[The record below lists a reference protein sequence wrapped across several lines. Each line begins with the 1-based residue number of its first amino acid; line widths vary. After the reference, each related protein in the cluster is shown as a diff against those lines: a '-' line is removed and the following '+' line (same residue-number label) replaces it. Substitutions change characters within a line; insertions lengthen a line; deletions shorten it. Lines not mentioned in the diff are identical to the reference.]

1 MLFLLKNMNLFAFSD
16 GDVDLLSWKTFIA
29 PFHGEIWLCL
39 ISISLG
45 TSIILWTLHNYP
57 ERISSKEIVSEKMI
71 ENVENCDV
79 LKCQH

>member
-1 MLFLLKNMNLFAFSD
+1 MLILLKKFIFFAFSD

-29 PFHGEIWLCL
+29 PFHGEIWLSL

-57 ERISSKEIVSEKMI
+57 KRISSNEIISGEMI
-71 ENVENCDV
+71 ENVDN
-79 LKCQH
+79 

>member
-1 MLFLLKNMNLFAFSD
+1 MISFEDNVILFAFSD

-45 TSIILWTLHNYP
+45 TSIILWTLHRYP
-57 ERISSKEIVSEKMI
+57 ERILSKEIVSER
-71 ENVENCDV
+71 NY
-79 LKCQH
+79 

>member
-1 MLFLLKNMNLFAFSD
+1 MNLFAFSD

-45 TSIILWTLHNYP
+45 TTIILWTLHSYP
-57 ERISSKEIVSEKMI
+57 QRISPQKIVSEKMI
-71 ENVENCDV
+71 ENVEKFDSLMPNPSASSNIF
-79 LKCQH
+79 

>member
-1 MLFLLKNMNLFAFSD
+1 MVSIEDNVIFAENVNLFTFSD

-45 TSIILWTLHNYP
+45 TTIILWTLHSYP
-57 ERISSKEIVSEKMI
+57 KRISSKEIVSGEMI
-71 ENVENCDV
+71 EKAEN
-79 LKCQH
+79 